1 MRNRVLDGG
10 EGADQVDIE
19 GGTEFL
25 DGKLLDPGPSAI
37 DADIGYN
44 YIEPPQ
50 VSLCP
55 AESVVLSV
63 LLRGHC
69 LDFRHRSRC
78 ASLTRTRHRRRGR
91 LRTRADG
98 VAGEAALVLG
108 AASGPAWLHG

>member
-19 GGTEFL
+19 GGREFL
-25 DGKLLDPGPSAI
+25 HGKLLDPGPSAI
-37 DADIGYN
+37 DAGIGYN

-69 LDFRHRSRC
+69 LDFWHPSRC
-78 ASLTRTRHRRRGR
+78 ASVTRTVTAEGAGCGHEPTEWQVRRPLSWGC
-91 LRTRADG
+91 
-98 VAGEAALVLG
+98 
-108 AASGPAWLHG
+108 